1 VEISIQTVIAAALA
15 LIETAAPLFQNNAQ
29 ITQVIATLETW
40 VPIVEQGATD
50 LVQPIK
56 NVIAALQNNGN
67 VTADQIAAL
76 QALDAKVDAAFDA
89 ADAAW
94 QAANPDPNT

>member
-1 VEISIQTVIAAALA
+1 MELTIATVIQAALAIIQTV
-15 LIETAAPLFQNNAQ
+15 APLLQNNAQ
-29 ITQVIATLETW
+29 VTAVISTLETW
-40 VPIVEQGATD
+40 LPVIEQGATD

-56 NVIAALQNNGN
+56 NVIAALQSNGN

-89 ADAAW
+89 ALAAYN
-94 QAANPDPNT
+94 AANPTGK